1 MSNRH
6 RKTLEAVFRDP
17 VSATIVWADVERML
31 LHYGATIREGKGSR
45 IAVTLNGQRARYH
58 RPHPQKE
65 AQQYVIVSLRVFL
78 TLAGVVP

>member
-45 IAVTLNGQRARYH
+45 IASRSMDSVRAT
-58 RPHPQKE
+58 
-65 AQQYVIVSLRVFL
+65 IGL
-78 TLAGVVP
+78 TRRRKLSST